1 LVVQDGSET
10 LKRIQEFKE
19 GTGMKNLLL
28 AGIGISIGTLFW
40 MPAMAADMGKA
51 APIYKAAPKVAAFTW
66 SGCYLGVQG
75 GYGWGS
81 SNTDAGSLSNRIAD
95 ETPADFSS
103 KPRGGIVGGQLGCNY
118 QLSGNWV
125 VGVEGEGWRS
135 WMKETATSLAAEN
148 DTTDLHT
155 LRAQNT
161 WDAALSL
168 RLGYAVD
175 RTLFYVKGGGAY
187 GSFQYTFVDAADF
200 HDFDVNSSKF
210 GWMVGGG
217 VEYAFTDNLTA
228 RVEYDYLDFGT
239 NSVSTF
245 LIASERVG
253 LFAGAPTPYN
263 FSVSET
269 KSIAKAGLSLKF

>member
-1 LVVQDGSET
+1 LCRADRET
-10 LKRIQEFKE
+10 LKGIQGYKE

-28 AGIGISIGTLFW
+28 AGIGISIGTLLW
-40 MPAMAADMGKA
+40 MPAMAADMR
-51 APIYKAAPKVAAFTW
+51 APVYKAAPKVAAFTW

-95 ETPADFSS
+95 ETPNDYSS
-103 KPRGGIVGGQLGCNY
+103 KPRGGIAGGQLGCNY
-118 QLSGNWV
+118 QFSGNWV

-135 WMKETATSLAAEN
+135 WMKETASTNAREN
-148 DTTDLHT
+148 DALDLHT
-155 LRAQNT
+155 LRAQNM
-161 WDAALSL
+161 WDAVLSL

-187 GSFQYTFVDAADF
+187 GSFQYTFIDAADF

-210 GWMVGGG
+210 GWMIGGG
-217 VEYAFTDNLTA
+217 FEYAFTDNWTA
-228 RVEYDYLDFGT
+228 RAEYDYLDFGT
-239 NSVSTF
+239 NNVSTF

-253 LFAGAPTPYN
+253 LFAGAPTAYN
-263 FSVSET
+263 FSVHET
-269 KSIAKAGLSLKF
+269 KSIVKAGLSFKF